1 MKLRHVPRNYAGEGR
16 REVNRKM
23 QGSIRREGGTNQIH
37 ARLRSHGVAPLAERF
52 LSELILEKE
61 EVLVAVRQDGN
72 ALEFA
77 SQDLR
82 EDREALSGL

>member
-1 MKLRHVPRNYAGEGR
+1 MQGRIR
-16 REVNRKM
+16 REV
-23 QGSIRREGGTNQIH
+23 GTNQIH
-37 ARLRSHGVAPLAERF
+37 ARVRSHGVAPLTERF